1 MAKGTSGRIVVDV
14 DPALKSEVY
23 IALAAQGSTLKDWFL
38 KQARRLCDEQREPL
52 LLRLQETPRAYSK
65 GESEGTGP

>member
-38 KQARRLCDEQREPL
+38 KQARQLCDEQRQPL
-52 LLRLQETPRAYSK
+52 LLRLAEQPTQTYSTAE
-65 GESEGTGP
+65 GEKP